1 MLKRLYRKKKKKTQD
16 MLQNGDIRKIPDR
29 EAANVQD
36 DIDLLEVIGE
46 NFVRQIANKAER
58 EGNLHVT
65 TGQQIQT
72 AMERSQHLMW
82 QYQMKTKPRL
92 VTTCMKN
99 SIISFVTNSSSV
111 KSKWT
116 L

>member
-1 MLKRLYRKKKKKTQD
+1 

-58 EGNLHVT
+58 EA
-65 TGQQIQT
+65 T
-72 AMERSQHLMW
+72 ACDNVHEKQHNILCNEF
-82 QYQMKTKPRL
+82 L
-92 VTTCMKN
+92 VCEIKMDVVDKGDLKN
-99 SIISFVTNSSSV
+99 
-111 KSKWT
+111 K
-116 L
+116 